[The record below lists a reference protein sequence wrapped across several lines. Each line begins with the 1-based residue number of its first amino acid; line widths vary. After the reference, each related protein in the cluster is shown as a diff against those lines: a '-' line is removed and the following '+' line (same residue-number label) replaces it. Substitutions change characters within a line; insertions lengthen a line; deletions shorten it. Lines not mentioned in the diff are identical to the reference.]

1 MIRQRSWQTC
11 FYSEIKM
18 LKEKGMDI
26 YYSENQS
33 MGEGTEGGGRIRADI
48 HLFLVCTVRQKKS
61 EGVKKWRGQN
71 LIIAERS

>member
-1 MIRQRSWQTC
+1 
-11 FYSEIKM
+11 M
-18 LKEKGMDI
+18 LKGKEMNI

-61 EGVKKWRGQN
+61 EG
-71 LIIAERS
+71 